1 MNSALLNHYRE
12 LLALVDG
19 DTEKVLDV
27 GCGSNDVLKL
37 ALRELPTLE
46 LAVGIER
53 NHRRTQ
59 QALSGAP
66 PLPIY
71 MLADGEQLPFSNAAF
86 DVVLSIDA
94 LEYTSD
100 PVRFLMESRRVCKAG
115 GRVLAV
121 HGDWDTVVFSSLDEE
136 RGRRILRGFCDTGPS
151 GWMGRNVPGLMREAG
166 FADVEC
172 RVSVILEQEYR
183 EGTHGHF
190 TADVIRQW
198 LEASKSVPP
207 REVAAWMS
215 ELEEL
220 SRAGRYLFSA
230 NRYVCVGRR

>member
-27 GCGSNDVLKL
+27 GCGSNEVLKL

-53 NHRRTQ
+53 NHRRTR
-59 QALSGAP
+59 QALSGPP
-66 PLPIY
+66 PLPVY
-71 MLADGEQLPFSNAAF
+71 MLADGEQLPFSDAAF

-94 LEYTSD
+94 LEYTPD

-121 HGDWDTVVFSSLDEE
+121 HGDWDTCRLLIA
-136 RGRRILRGFCDTGPS
+136 GRAAGPAHPARIL
-151 GWMGRNVPGLMREAG
+151 
-166 FADVEC
+166 
-172 RVSVILEQEYR
+172 
-183 EGTHGHF
+183 
-190 TADVIRQW
+190 
-198 LEASKSVPP
+198 
-207 REVAAWMS
+207 
-215 ELEEL
+215 
-220 SRAGRYLFSA
+220 
-230 NRYVCVGRR
+230 

>member
-12 LLALVDG
+12 LLTLIDG
-19 DTEKVLDV
+19 DTRKVLDV
-27 GCGSNDVLKL
+27 GCGSNHFLKF
-37 ALRELPTLE
+37 ALRELPALE
-46 LAVGIER
+46 LAVGVER

-59 QALSGAP
+59 QALRGPP
-66 PLPIY
+66 PLPVY
-71 MLADGEQLPFSNAAF
+71 MLADGERLPFPDAAF
-86 DVVLSIDA
+86 DAVLSIDA

-100 PVRFLMESRRVCKAG
+100 PVRFLAESRRVCKAG

-121 HGDWDTVVFSSLDEE
+121 HGDWDTVVLPALDEE
-136 RGRRILRGFCDTGPS
+136 RGRRILRAFCDVGPA
-151 GWMGRNVPGLMREAG
+151 GWMGRNVPGLMRQAG
-166 FADVEC
+166 FAQVEC

-190 TADVIRQW
+190 LADVIRQF
-198 LEASKSVPP
+198 LEASKSVSQS
-207 REVAAWMS
+207 EVDAWTS